1 MTREELPDEVARL
14 RQQAE
19 TLEAVRAALG
29 HGADEEAWPPG
40 LTLPEAVARLRA
52 MPAEVERWAHDSGVH
67 ARRMGEAQERA
78 RKARDEERADA
89 IAYLHAEAERIRRG
103 ESEPANRESALLEA
117 ARVFERGAHRDR
129 REEVGA

>member
-1 MTREELPDEVARL
+1 MTHEELLDEVERL

-29 HGADEEAWPPG
+29 HGADEEAWPVG
-40 LTLPEAVARLRA
+40 MTLPEAVARLRA
-52 MPAEVERWAHDSGVH
+52 MPAEVER
-67 ARRMGEAQERA
+67 RA

-117 ARVFERGAHRDR
+117 AWVFERGAHRDR
-129 REEVGA
+129 REEE